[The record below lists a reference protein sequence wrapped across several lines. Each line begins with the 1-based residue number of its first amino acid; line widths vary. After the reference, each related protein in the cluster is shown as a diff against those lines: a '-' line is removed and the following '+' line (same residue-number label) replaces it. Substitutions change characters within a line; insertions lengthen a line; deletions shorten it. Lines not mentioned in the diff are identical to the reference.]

1 MNERHPERGLTP
13 ADRVWLV
20 MGDGGDWTIV
30 QLLQHPEL
38 ADLFTLGGMLRAMRE
53 LLTDGHV
60 VGVAG
65 VYRRA

>member
-1 MNERHPERGLTP
+1 
-13 ADRVWLV
+13 

-53 LLTDGHV
+53 LLKDGHV